1 MALLVLV
8 AGAAFLLAAAYVWR
22 LVPQTPDIGD
32 LLQVQKEQPSLVLAA
47 DGTELTVFRRMQRE
61 WVTLDQVAPSAIDA
75 LIATEDQRFY
85 QHRGIDPWRIAAA
98 LFHTAAGDMQGAS
111 TLTQQLARNQ
121 FPEEIGRSRELSRK
135 LKEMITA
142 IRIEAR
148 YSKRQILETYL
159 NTVPFLYN
167 VFGIEMAART
177 YFGKSAA
184 ELGPLESATL
194 IGMLKGTR
202 YYNPVV
208 NPERALARRNVVL
221 GQMARHGLLSGLEL
235 ESLREQPLRIN
246 FNRQAEPGPGDHFTE
261 YVRRWVSEWA
271 DRTDHD
277 LYTEGLVVHT
287 TLDPVLQNIAQ
298 QAVARQAQVLQDVA
312 DVEWGRKSGQLLS
325 ANPAAYTRMRPRID
339 PFSYFWSSRPDL
351 VQAFIRESPEYRNA
365 VQGGESEASAL
376 VRLERDSAFMAH
388 LQTAKTRL
396 EAGFVAIDTAS
407 GEIKAWVGSRD
418 FQVDQ
423 FDHVAQAAR
432 QPGSTFKPFVYG
444 AALERGLNPF
454 QTFYDQPVEIR
465 LADGDIWRPTDM
477 GVSSGM
483 PMAMREG
490 LILSKNTIT
499 AQVMQYAGLPQVID
513 LAQAMGVNRSRL
525 DPVPSLALGTSPVTL
540 LEMASAYSTIA
551 RVGEY
556 LQPLAVSRIVD
567 RHGKTIARFGR
578 TSSRAL
584 SERSALELLDM
595 LRSAVSRGTGTG
607 IKARFGITADLA
619 GKTGTTQNNTDGW
632 FIAMHPNLVA
642 GAWVGFN
649 DARVTMRSSHWGQG
663 GHNAL
668 LVVGD
673 FFKEVLKER
682 RIDARARFPQPL
694 RDPAQ
699 LAVPSLPAGPDLASM
714 GSGNPEAEKEV
725 LLGGG
730 EAADPVA
737 GARMAARRAVQLD
750 DAPDEPRR

>member
-1 MALLVLV
+1 LGLLLL
-8 AGAAFLLAAAYVWR
+8 AACAAFLLAAAYVLR

-32 LLQVQKEQPSLVLAA
+32 LLQVQKEQPSIVLAA

-98 LFHTAAGDMQGAS
+98 LLHTATGDMQGAS
-111 TLTQQLARNQ
+111 TITQQLARNQ

-142 IRIEAR
+142 VRIEAR

-177 YFGKSAA
+177 YFGKAAA

-221 GQMARHGLLSGLEL
+221 GQMARQGLLSGLEL

-246 FNRQAEPGPGDHFTE
+246 FNRQTEPGPGDHFTE

-287 TLDPVLQNIAQ
+287 TLDPALQKMARE
-298 QAVARQAQVLQDVA
+298 AVASQARILQDVA

-325 ANPAAYTRMRPRID
+325 ANPAAYTRMRQRID

-351 VQAFIRESPEYRNA
+351 AEAFIRESPEYKKA
-365 VQGGESEASAL
+365 VEGGESEAGAL
-376 VRLERDSAFMAH
+376 ARLAQDHAFLARLH
-388 LQTAKTRL
+388 TAKTRL
-396 EAGFVAIDTAS
+396 EAGFVAIDIAS

-454 QTFYDQPVEIR
+454 QPFYDQPVEIR
-465 LADGDIWRPTDM
+465 LTDGDIWRPTDM
-477 GVSSGM
+477 GVPSGM

-540 LEMASAYSTIA
+540 LEMVSAYSTIA

-556 LQPLAVSRIVD
+556 LQPVAINSITD
-567 RHGKTIARFGR
+567 RHGKTVAHFGR

-642 GAWVGFN
+642 GAWIGFN

-673 FFKEVLKER
+673 FFKQALKER
-682 RIDARARFPQPL
+682 RIDAKARFPQPL

-699 LAVPSLPAGPDLASM
+699 LAAPSLPVGAELASM
-714 GSGNPEAEKEV
+714 GSGNPEAEKEI

-730 EAADPVA
+730 EAADPAAV
-737 GARMAARRAVQLD
+737 ARMAARRAVQLD